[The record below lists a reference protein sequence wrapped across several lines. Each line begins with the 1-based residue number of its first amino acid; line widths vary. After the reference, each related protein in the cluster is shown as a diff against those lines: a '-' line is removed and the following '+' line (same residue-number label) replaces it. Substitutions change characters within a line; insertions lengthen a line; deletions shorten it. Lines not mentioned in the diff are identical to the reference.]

1 MASRN
6 FTIVLR
12 GYDRAEVDTY
22 LDAVEAGTPATTPAG
37 FKVSLRGYD
46 RRQVDQYL
54 EQLTGSS

>member
-12 GYDRAEVDTY
+12 GYDRKEVDGY
-22 LDAVEAGTPATTPAG
+22 LDAVEAGTPSTTPAA